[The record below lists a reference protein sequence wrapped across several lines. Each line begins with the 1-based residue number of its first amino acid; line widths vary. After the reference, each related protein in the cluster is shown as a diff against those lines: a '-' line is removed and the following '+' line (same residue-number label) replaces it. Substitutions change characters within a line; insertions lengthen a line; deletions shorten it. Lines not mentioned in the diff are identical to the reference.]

1 MNQLI
6 KNSIFSPLPDF
17 YKKGSSLWLGIG
29 VFFLLAI
36 FFYIHLIAD
45 SKISNSLHGGLMAA
59 GATCLGALPILFSQE
74 YSKRTYDI
82 LLGFGAGVMLAA
94 CFFSLIMPAIYISKE
109 IGLSPFHASK
119 TAGVGIIL
127 GASFMLCI
135 DRLLP
140 HEHFFKGR
148 EGPEVRSFNRIW
160 LFVIAI
166 TLHNLPEGLAIGL
179 AFSGNDLAS
188 AKALTTGISIQDIPE
203 GMVVAL
209 ALRRIGYGRITSVL
223 VSVMSGLVEPVAA
236 LIGAVVIGNNPQ
248 LMPLGLSLAAG
259 AMLFVISNEI
269 IPESHRDGKGIY
281 PTVGLILGFV
291 LMMILDNAL

>member
-1 MNQLI
+1 MDQLI
-6 KNSIFSPLPDF
+6 KNSIFSPLHDSS
-17 YKKGSSLWLGIG
+17 KKDSSLWLGIG
-29 VFFLLAI
+29 VFVLLAI
-36 FFYIHLIAD
+36 FFYINQIAD
-45 SKISNSLHGGLMAA
+45 LKISNALHGGLMAA
-59 GATCLGALPILFSQE
+59 GATCLGSLPILFSQE
-74 YSKRTYDI
+74 YSKKTYDT

-94 CFFSLIMPAIYISKE
+94 CFFSLIMPAIHISKE
-109 IGLSPFHASK
+109 IGLSPFYASA

-127 GASFMLCI
+127 GASFMLLI

-140 HEHFFKGR
+140 HEHFIKGR
-148 EGPEVRSFNRIW
+148 EGPAIGSFNRIW

-166 TLHNLPEGLAIGL
+166 TLHNFPEGLAIGL
-179 AFSGNDLAS
+179 AFSGDDLVS

-209 ALRRIGYGRITSVL
+209 ALRGIGYGRITSVL
-223 VSVMSGLVEPVAA
+223 VSVLSGLVEPAA
-236 LIGAVVIGNNPQ
+236 AVIGAVVIGNHPQ
-248 LMPLGLSLAAG
+248 LMPVGLSLAAG

-281 PTVGLILGFV
+281 PTAGLILGFV